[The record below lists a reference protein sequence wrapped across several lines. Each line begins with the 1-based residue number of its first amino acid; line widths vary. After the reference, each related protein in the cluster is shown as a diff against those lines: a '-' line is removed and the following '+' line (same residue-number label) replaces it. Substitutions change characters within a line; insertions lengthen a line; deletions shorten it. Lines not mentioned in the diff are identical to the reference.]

1 MNSFLLSSNIDV
13 QSTNEA
19 FTAFVLS
26 FGVAF
31 MLVAV
36 VFTIINFVTGFKI
49 FQKAGIAGW
58 KIFIPFYNSYLQYQ
72 LVFGVGWLFLLNFL
86 PIVSYILPFVL
97 EFKLAKVF
105 NKGTGFEIASLFISP
120 INRLIIA
127 FGESKY
133 VGPLQQQY

>member
-1 MNSFLLSSNIDV
+1 MNIFLLSSNIDI

-19 FTAFVLS
+19 FTAFILS
-26 FGVAF
+26 FGVVF
-31 MLVAV
+31 MLIAVIFAIISFVA
-36 VFTIINFVTGFKI
+36 GFKI
-49 FQKAGIAGW
+49 FQKAGIEGW

-72 LVFGVGWLFLLNFL
+72 LVFGEGWLFLLNFL
-86 PIVSYILPFVL
+86 PIVGYVLPFVL

-105 NKGTGFEIASLFISP
+105 NKGTGFAIASLFISP

-133 VGPLQQQY
+133 IGPLQQQY